1 MLRYAVI
8 ADGSLRIAHAKGEVK
23 KRYWNPGDIFDEVHV
38 ITLADDDID
47 PDLVQAVA
55 GRAQLFVHPVGRP
68 QPGNLWEL
76 RRRVVEVMSQI
87 GPNVI
92 RGHGPFLQG
101 YYATY
106 AARTLQ
112 VPSFVSIHDDV
123 SIYRRFWTYG
133 EGYGKITLYQLGLKA
148 LGWEQFVYEN
158 ADRLVPKYQAAARLL
173 RKTRH
178 RDKVQVIYNQIFL
191 DHFADQKPNLLPGE
205 RLKIINVG
213 RQFDGKDQRPLIRAL
228 KNVDAELTLIGQ
240 GPLRESYVSTARES
254 GVESRV
260 TFVDRVDNADLPSI
274 FAGHH
279 LFAINI
285 IQPGVCMPVME
296 AMALGYPIVI
306 NEPRWGGEPE
316 VCGPCADVVPGTAHG
331 FTEALKRFIDNPHRV
346 SEIGARSRATIPS
359 FSGEKME
366 AQEKDL
372 IMDLLGARSG

>member
-55 GRAQLFVHPVGRP
+55 SRAQLFVHPVGRP

-191 DHFADQKPNLLPGE
+191 DHFP
-205 RLKIINVG
+205 
-213 RQFDGKDQRPLIRAL
+213 
-228 KNVDAELTLIGQ
+228 
-240 GPLRESYVSTARES
+240 
-254 GVESRV
+254 
-260 TFVDRVDNADLPSI
+260 
-274 FAGHH
+274 
-279 LFAINI
+279 
-285 IQPGVCMPVME
+285 
-296 AMALGYPIVI
+296 
-306 NEPRWGGEPE
+306 
-316 VCGPCADVVPGTAHG
+316 
-331 FTEALKRFIDNPHRV
+331 
-346 SEIGARSRATIPS
+346 
-359 FSGEKME
+359 
-366 AQEKDL
+366 
-372 IMDLLGARSG
+372 